1 MMKTAL
7 TLPPKSFWVTVRGP
21 LGPPCAGGPLI
32 LPSQSGKCE
41 TPEGVIM
48 SSISYHSCLE
58 NVCSLTFVLHHN
70 VVFSDSLVHVRVRLV
85 KKLGAVCLTEVKSS
99 A

>member
-1 MMKTAL
+1 
-7 TLPPKSFWVTVRGP
+7 
-21 LGPPCAGGPLI
+21 
-32 LPSQSGKCE
+32 
-41 TPEGVIM
+41 M